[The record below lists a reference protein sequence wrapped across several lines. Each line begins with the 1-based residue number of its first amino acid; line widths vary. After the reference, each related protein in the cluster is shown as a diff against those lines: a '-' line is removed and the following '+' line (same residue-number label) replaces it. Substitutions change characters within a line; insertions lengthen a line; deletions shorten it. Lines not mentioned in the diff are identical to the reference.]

1 MAIYE
6 LKYMFDWGSGT
17 CVWANNEASKKLFAN
32 YPVSIEQL
40 PISKV
45 LKDELNQLIEE
56 HDKAL
61 DWDCPSNDLLWSE
74 DRQKQ
79 FISEAISAYKRLCL
93 ELGMEYHVE
102 TNDNL
107 IL

>member
-17 CVWANNEASKKLFAN
+17 CVWTSNEASRNLFVH
-32 YPVSIEQL
+32 YPVRIEQL

-45 LKDELNQLIEE
+45 LKDELKQLIEE

-61 DWDCPSNDLLWSE
+61 DWDCPSNGFVWSE
-74 DRQKQ
+74 ERQKQ
-79 FISEAISAYKRLCL
+79 FISEAIFAYKRLCL

-102 TNDNL
+102 MNDNWL
-107 IL
+107 L